1 MSRWSIFVRDERGG
15 SAAEFALTLPLLLL
29 LLFGIIDIGRFMYEY
44 NMAEKATQMGVR
56 YAVSTGVVPTG
67 LSSYSFA
74 TGPATPVPAG
84 DPVPSSYFSVAT
96 CTNSSCSCTGSACGS
111 LSAYSNANFRQ
122 IVDRMK
128 IFYPYIGYNDVTVE
142 YRNVGLGFA
151 GDPGGTDIAALVT
164 VRLRNLSYRPL
175 TGMLFKATIPMG
187 AFSAALTLE
196 DGAGSVAN

>member
-1 MSRWSIFVRDERGG
+1 MSRLATFVRDERGG

-29 LLFGIIDIGRFMYEY
+29 MLFGIIDVGRFMYEY
-44 NMAEKATQMGVR
+44 NLAEKATQMGVR
-56 YAVSTGVVPTG
+56 YAVSTAIVPSG
-67 LSSYSFA
+67 LSTYSFA
-74 TGPATPVPAG
+74 TQPSTPVLAG
-84 DPVPSSYFSVAT
+84 EPVPTSYFSVAT
-96 CTNSSCSCTGSACGS
+96 CDNASCSCTGSACG
-111 LSAYSNANFRQ
+111 AIGYSNANFRQ

-142 YRNVGLGFA
+142 YRNVGLGYA
-151 GDPGGTDIAALVT
+151 GDPGGSDIAALVT
-164 VRLRNLSYRPL
+164 VRLRNISYRPL

>member
-1 MSRWSIFVRDERGG
+1 MIDTATFVRDERGG

-44 NMAEKATQMGVR
+44 NLAEKATQMGVR
-56 YAVSTGVVPTG
+56 YAVSTAIVPSG
-67 LSSYSFA
+67 LSNYSFA

-84 DPVPSSYFSVAT
+84 EPVPTSYFSVAT
-96 CTNSSCSCTGSACGS
+96 CDDTSCSCTGSSCGVIG
-111 LSAYSNANFRQ
+111 YNNANFRQ

>member
-1 MSRWSIFVRDERGG
+1 MRYAGTLLRDERGG

-29 LLFGIIDIGRFMYEY
+29 LLFGIIDVGRFIYEY

-67 LSSYSFA
+67 LSNYSFA
-74 TGPATPVPAG
+74 TGPSTPVPAG
-84 DPVPSSYFSVAT
+84 EPVPTSYFSVAT
-96 CTNSSCSCTGSACGS
+96 CSDTSCSCTGSACGS
-111 LSAYSNANFRQ
+111 LSAYSNPNFRQ

-128 IFYPYIGYNDVTVE
+128 IFYPYIGYNNVTVE
-142 YRNVGLGFA
+142 YRNIGLGFA
-151 GDPGGTDIAALVT
+151 GDPGGSDIAALVT
-164 VRLRNLSYRPL
+164 VRLQNLSYRPL

>member
-1 MSRWSIFVRDERGG
+1 MSKLATFVRDERGG

-29 LLFGIIDIGRFMYEY
+29 LLFGIIDIGRFIYEY
-44 NMAEKATQMGVR
+44 NLAEKATQMGVR
-56 YAVSTGVVPTG
+56 YAVSTNVIPANLGT
-67 LSSYSFA
+67 YSFA
-74 TGPATPVPAG
+74 TGPTTPVPAG
-84 DPVPSSYFSVAT
+84 DPVPASYFSVST
-96 CTNSSCSCTGSACGS
+96 CDDTSCACTGSSCSS
-111 LSAYSNANFRQ
+111 LDGYNNANFRQ

-142 YRNVGLGFA
+142 YRNIGLGYA